1 MEPRTFDL
9 GGIGGANVKYTTASR
24 MALAWC
30 ALAWIAIIWLILLT
44 LLVSLIAGKYTDD
57 VSTLSNDDMHNMEIA
72 FSELVNITNVVDEQL
87 LYLNEHQPCI
97 DGLCGSTPVAPDIYD
112 SLVDLKCWNANTNSP
127 ALSSGNGTAGD
138 SYIVCTAGNTSLDGH
153 STWYVDDFL
162 FFLHDVYNGNRWVRY
177 GKQFPSLVDNES
189 GNQTIIINGNAST
202 TPWILKQIA
211 DGGNGKITINDTD
224 PANIIISLTSFDTE
238 EQVRTYPTLTG
249 STTIHSVTNFN
260 SSATILSEHWIR
272 RGDMLHGTLVVQV
285 SMGSVGLNRL
295 ELFTFPSEILAEING
310 TLTAT
315 SVWCD
320 AHRTFSS
327 SSSNDDYVYLLR
339 ACWVQN
345 QTSILMEGET
355 LSIGVGVV
363 SPIRLMLTLVFDS
376 LTTF

>member
-1 MEPRTFDL
+1 
-9 GGIGGANVKYTTASR
+9 
-24 MALAWC
+24 
-30 ALAWIAIIWLILLT
+30 
-44 LLVSLIAGKYTDD
+44 
-57 VSTLSNDDMHNMEIA
+57 
-72 FSELVNITNVVDEQL
+72 
-87 LYLNEHQPCI
+87 
-97 DGLCGSTPVAPDIYD
+97 
-112 SLVDLKCWNANTNSP
+112 
-127 ALSSGNGTAGD
+127 
-138 SYIVCTAGNTSLDGH
+138 
-153 STWYVDDFL
+153 
-162 FFLHDVYNGNRWVRY
+162 VRY